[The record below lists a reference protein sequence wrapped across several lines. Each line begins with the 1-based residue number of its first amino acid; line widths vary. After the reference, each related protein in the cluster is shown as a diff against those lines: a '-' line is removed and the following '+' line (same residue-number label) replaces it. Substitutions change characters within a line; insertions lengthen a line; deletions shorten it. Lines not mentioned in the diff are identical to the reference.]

1 MRTLFA
7 YCMLSPRRTA
17 YVLVA
22 LLAAGIAEGLSLTA
36 LLPLLS
42 IAVGDSASS
51 DMGRHIAEVLQNIG
65 ISPTI
70 GAMLLIIVGGMI
82 LKSLILLM
90 ANRQVGYAVAHVAT
104 VLRLEL
110 IDALLASR
118 WQYYLRQPMGSL
130 ANSVATEA
138 YRAANG
144 FEHSVTVLALAVQV
158 VVYGTVA
165 MFVSWE
171 ATLTSILV
179 GIIMMQVLHQLIR
192 ATRKAGTRQTHLL
205 RNLLTYLSD
214 VLVSVKSLKAMA
226 RDNVAEAILRDQTQQ
241 LEKATR
247 REIIARE
254 ALMALQ
260 EPILATLMAIGL
272 YLALEI
278 WGLSLPSVM
287 VMVFLLTRLLSLL
300 NKTQRKY
307 QNLMAQESAY
317 WALRTAIAEAR
328 AAAERTSG
336 TREPT
341 LEKGISL
348 RHVNFDYDTRPI
360 FQDLNLEIPVRSFT
374 TIAGPSGVGKSTML
388 DLLCGLADPKSG
400 EILVDGVPMR
410 DINPRAWRRMIGYVA
425 QENVLLHDS
434 ILNNILVG
442 APELT
447 EADAERALRQAGA
460 WEFVSGLPEGLYTI
474 VGERGGLLS
483 GGQRQRIA
491 IARALAHRPLFLVL
505 DEPTSALDPESER
518 LVCETLRN
526 LTQELTVVA
535 VSHQPAL
542 ISAADVIFALSKGKA
557 ERVQPAEAARY
568 APAERD
574 TSFLSHREAVF
585 VSR

>member
-1 MRTLFA
+1 
-7 YCMLSPRRTA
+7 
-17 YVLVA
+17 
-22 LLAAGIAEGLSLTA
+22 
-36 LLPLLS
+36 
-42 IAVGDSASS
+42 
-51 DMGRHIAEVLQNIG
+51 
-65 ISPTI
+65 
-70 GAMLLIIVGGMI
+70 
-82 LKSLILLM
+82 
-90 ANRQVGYAVAHVAT
+90 
-104 VLRLEL
+104 
-110 IDALLASR
+110 
-118 WQYYLRQPMGSL
+118 
-130 ANSVATEA
+130 
-138 YRAANG
+138 
-144 FEHSVTVLALAVQV
+144 
-158 VVYGTVA
+158 
-165 MFVSWE
+165 
-171 ATLTSILV
+171 
-179 GIIMMQVLHQLIR
+179 
-192 ATRKAGTRQTHLL
+192 
-205 RNLLTYLSD
+205 
-214 VLVSVKSLKAMA
+214 MA

-272 YLALEI
+272 YLALEV

-317 WALRTAIAEAR
+317 WALRTAVAEAR

-348 RHVNFDYDTRPI
+348 RHVNFDYDTKPI

-388 DLLCGLADPKSG
+388 DLLCGLVEPKSG
-400 EILVDGVPMR
+400 EILLDDVPMR

-460 WEFVSGLPEGLYTI
+460 WEFVSGLPDGLYTI

-526 LTQELTVVA
+526 LTQELTIVA

-542 ISAADVIFALSKGKA
+542 ISAADVIFALSRGKA
-557 ERVQPAEAARY
+557 ERMQPAEAARY

-574 TSFLSHREAVF
+574 TSSLSRREAAF